1 MVKARILVEGF
12 VQGVGYRALV
22 KNIARKMKIK
32 GYVKNLDDGTVEI
45 YCESTKGIIEDF
57 IRKMERKTE
66 YPDEFSLSVERIFVR
81 YEGEE
86 GYIQP
91 SRELGIFET
100 DYGEE
105 AKSAF
110 EKANLEKLEIG
121 TLVMSKLRDETNYNF
136 RTMDERYAR
145 ISTNVEALT
154 KEIRDTNQNVET
166 LAKTFI
172 RLVDTL
178 ERKSAK

>member
-22 KNIARKMKIK
+22 KNIDRKMKIK

-45 YCESTKGIIEDF
+45 YCESTKSVIEDF
-57 IRKMERKTE
+57 IKRMERKTE

-81 YEGEE
+81 YEGEQ

-136 RTMDERYAR
+136 RTMDERYT

-166 LAKTFI
+166 LAKTFV

-178 ERKSAK
+178 ER